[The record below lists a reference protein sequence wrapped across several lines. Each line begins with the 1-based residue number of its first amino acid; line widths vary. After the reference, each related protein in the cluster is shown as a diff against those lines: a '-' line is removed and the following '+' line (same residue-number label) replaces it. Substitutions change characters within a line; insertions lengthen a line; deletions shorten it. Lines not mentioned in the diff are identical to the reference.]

1 MPQIVATMD
10 KRKHE
15 RIEKK
20 ILVRVSIQENDGGA
34 PQWTIVTSKNISTG
48 GLLFGFNKKLEKGTP
63 LYLRIHFPDQS
74 IDCTATV
81 RRTTPGVYE
90 PLNDVA
96 VSLKGLEKGE
106 QQLIERYVA

>member
-1 MPQIVATMD
+1 MPQVVATMD

-20 ILVRVSIQENDGGA
+20 VLVKVSTQENDGGA
-34 PQWTIVTSKNISTG
+34 PQWTIVTSKNISMG
-48 GLLFGFNKKLEKGTP
+48 GLLFGFNKKLDRGTP

-81 RRTTPGVYE
+81 RRTIPGTYE

-96 VSLKGLEKGE
+96 VSLKGLEKNE
-106 QQLIERYVA
+106 QALIEKYVA